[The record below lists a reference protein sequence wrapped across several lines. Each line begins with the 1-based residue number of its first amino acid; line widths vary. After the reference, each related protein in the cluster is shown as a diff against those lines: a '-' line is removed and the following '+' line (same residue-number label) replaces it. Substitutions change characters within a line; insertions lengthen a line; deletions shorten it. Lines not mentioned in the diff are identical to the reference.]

1 MENWECSTKSA
12 GWAAEPALY
21 LDIGTFSFGFPSGTS
36 VGVLTDKHKEY
47 LDKKVKSN
55 GIE

>member
-12 GWAAEPALY
+12 GWAAELALGR
-21 LDIGTFSFGFPSGTS
+21 DIGTFSFGFPSGTS

-55 GIE
+55 EIE